1 MYILKKTPLN
11 KVHHDLK
18 ARMTD
23 FSGWELPIWFTS
35 ILEEHNAVRSRV
47 GIFDVSHMSRIW
59 VGGRKASQFL
69 DKVLTRS
76 VLGLKI
82 GSSQLCLLCLED
94 GGILDDLWVYHVGV
108 DQYLLVWNVGDTERK
123 LDWLSRWSE
132 SDPDIN
138 FKNAT
143 HDTAMVAVQGPAVC
157 QLGSMKTLCDLPRFG
172 HARARIDKWE
182 VFGARTGYTGED
194 GFELITSTADAPPL
208 WGALMDQGVKPC
220 GLGARDILR
229 LEAGM
234 MLSGQDMDAS
244 TNPFEADLAW
254 LVDFDNRE
262 FVGRKSLLEI
272 RRKGIRRKLVGFRI
286 NGREIAR
293 SGYPIFKSGQ
303 KLGKVTSGVYAPVLG
318 VSIGLGYVP
327 VEVSNMG
334 TEIEILIRDK
344 LVSAQI
350 VNRKFYK
357 KGGLNEPQGIQIHT
371 GA

>member
-1 MYILKKTPLN
+1 MHLLKKTPLN
-11 KVHHDLK
+11 KMHRDLK
-18 ARMTD
+18 ARMTG
-23 FSGWELPIWFTS
+23 FAGWELPIWFTS
-35 ILEEHNAVRSRV
+35 VLEEHKAVRSRA
-47 GIFDVSHMSRIW
+47 GMFDVSHMSRVW
-59 VGGRKASQFL
+59 VSGKNAGQFL

-76 VLGLKI
+76 VRRLEI

-94 GGILDDLWVYHVGV
+94 GGILDDLWVYNVGV
-108 DQYLLVWNVGDTERK
+108 DQYLLVWNAGDTERK
-123 LDWLSRWSE
+123 LDWLFRWSE
-132 SDPDIN
+132 SDPGITFENVTD
-138 FKNAT
+138 
-143 HDTAMVAVQGPAVC
+143 DTAMLAVQGPAVR
-157 QLGSMKTLCDLPRFG
+157 QLGSMKPLCNLPRFG
-172 HARARIDKWE
+172 HARVTIDKLE

-194 GFELITSTADAPPL
+194 GFELIISKAGALPL
-208 WGALMDQGVKPC
+208 WGVIMDQGVKPC

-244 TNPFEADLAW
+244 TNPFEADLVW
-254 LVDFDNRE
+254 LVDFDKRD
-262 FVGRKSLLEI
+262 FVGKRSLLETG
-272 RRKGIRRKLVGFRI
+272 RKGIGRKLVGFRI

-303 KLGKVTSGVYAPVLG
+303 RVGKVTSGGYAPSLG

-327 VEVSNMG
+327 IELSIIG

-350 VNRKFYK
+350 VGKRFYK
-357 KGGLNEPQGIQIHT
+357 KGELNEPEGIQIHT

>member
-1 MYILKKTPLN
+1 MRLLRKTPLN

-23 FSGWELPIWFTS
+23 FAGWELPIWFTS
-35 ILEEHNAVRSRV
+35 ILEEHKAVRSRV
-47 GIFDVSHMSRIW
+47 GMFDVSHMSRVW
-59 VGGRKASQFL
+59 VSGKKAGQFL
-69 DKVLTRS
+69 DKVLTRPVS
-76 VLGLKI
+76 RLEI
-82 GSSQLCLLCLED
+82 GSSQLCLLCLEN

-123 LDWLSRWSE
+123 FDWLFHWSE
-132 SDPDIN
+132 SDPDIA
-138 FKNAT
+138 FKDAT
-143 HDTAMVAVQGPAVC
+143 NDTAMVAVQGPAVC
-157 QLGSMKTLCDLPRFG
+157 QLGSMKAFCNLPRFG
-172 HARARIDKWE
+172 HARAKIDKLE

-194 GFELITSTADAPPL
+194 GFELISSAADASPL

-244 TNPFEADLAW
+244 SNPFEADLAW
-254 LVDFDNRE
+254 LVDFGERD
-262 FVGRKSLLEI
+262 FVGKNSLLEI
-272 RRKGIRRKLVGFRI
+272 KRQGIRRKLVGFLI
-286 NGREIAR
+286 KGREIAR
-293 SGYPIFKSGQ
+293 SGCFIFKSGQ
-303 KLGKVTSGVYAPVLG
+303 KVGKVTSGGYAPVLG

-327 VEVSNMG
+327 VELSTIG

-350 VNRKFYK
+350 VNKRFYK
-357 KGGLNEPQGIQIHT
+357 KGGVNEPKGIQIHT

>member
-1 MYILKKTPLN
+1 MHLFKRTPLN

-23 FSGWELPIWFTS
+23 FAGWELPMWFTS
-35 ILEEHNAVRSRV
+35 ILEEHKAVRSRA
-47 GIFDVSHMSRIW
+47 GMFDVSHMSRVW
-59 VGGRKASQFL
+59 VSGRKASQFL

-76 VLGLKI
+76 VRRLEI

-94 GGILDDLWVYHVGV
+94 GGILDDLWVYHVAV

-123 LDWLSRWSE
+123 LDWLFHWSE
-132 SDPDIN
+132 SDPDIT

-143 HDTAMVAVQGPAVC
+143 DDTAMVAVQGPAVC
-157 QLGSMKTLCDLPRFG
+157 QLDSMKALCNLPRFG
-172 HARARIDKWE
+172 HARAKIDKLE

-194 GFELITSTADAPPL
+194 GFELISSTADAPPL
-208 WGALMDQGVKPC
+208 WRVLMDQGVKPC

-234 MLSGQDMDAS
+234 MLSGQDMDDR

-254 LVDFDNRE
+254 LVDFGKRD
-262 FVGRKSLLEI
+262 FVGKRSLLEI
-272 RRKGIRRKLVGFRI
+272 RRQGIGRKLVGFKI
-286 NGREIAR
+286 KGRGIAR
-293 SGYPIFKSGQ
+293 SGYSIFKSGQ
-303 KLGKVTSGVYAPVLG
+303 KVGKVTSGGYAPALG
-318 VSIGLGYVP
+318 MSIGLGYVP
-327 VEVSNMG
+327 VELSIIG

-350 VNRKFYK
+350 VNRRFYK
-357 KGGLNEPQGIQIHT
+357 KGGLNEPEGIQIHT